1 MKTPEIEGI
10 LTLNIRIDTLLIENQ
25 QKEIK
30 QLTEQLAASRAE
42 AAQWKT
48 ELVKS
53 SDEISQA
60 LERGWLNPVAAKN
73 LTADLAA
80 KEREC
85 ERLRG
90 IDNALTE
97 WRRYLTK
104 LLGLDMEST
113 VDDVNDAIIDLV
125 RTTAGA
131 RGALNTR
138 LENAGIVLDFMMDAV
153 YRKEDDCWV
162 IKPLAA
168 AGGEVRNE

>member
-85 ERLRG
+85 ERLRELYRAERSKMG
-90 IDNALTE
+90 AWFRHKAETEANIKAAAGGVPQDTID
-97 WRRYLTK
+97 
-104 LLGLDMEST
+104 SI
-113 VDDVNDAIIDLV
+113 AIL
-125 RTTAGA
+125 RAWNEET
-131 RGALNTR
+131 
-138 LENAGIVLDFMMDAV
+138 
-153 YRKEDDCWV
+153 
-162 IKPLAA
+162 LAA
-168 AGGEVRNE
+168 AGGEGKK